1 MKQLKSLW
9 SLSLVVAALT
19 GAFTPSSFGIS
30 TASAQDTT
38 TAGGSGGTEST
49 ATPATAAEGDGESD
63 DTPLAT
69 PTPAT
74 AQQSPEGQDSST
86 GDAAALAAPTGDA
99 ANDDGQ
105 AQPSHPAPS
114 EDEAHAAEAQAAA
127 EPLAWRNSFFNY
139 SLAAT
144 FNTFCRDCQLSYNP
158 NVYQFMSLTPRWY
171 VDPST
176 FFFFSLGAFFEFTD
190 DDASAYNRE
199 FQLTDMIVE
208 LRRTIPW
215 EGFVF
220 IPAAR
225 LTFPTSKGSQGA
237 QRYVNTGLGLTVVRP
252 IPEALG
258 MTVALITR
266 YQRWFAG
273 SNITAARG
281 QCLPPSTAGGFDGG
295 DATVAGSNQT
305 SAICDGRVA
314 NESDRIITGVS
325 INITPAEHLTVTL
338 SAFWAWIHLFD
349 LGSGSVD
356 TLTGM
361 YTPEL
366 AGGSTRWR
374 NFTFYSL
381 AVAYDFTE
389 WLNVNL
395 SVANS
400 TVFAPLYNEDGSVR
414 SPFNPDTQIALGAT
428 ITLDGVYAALHDDHE
443 EEDGLTPEERQ
454 RRRQGL
460 ASRDANEDEQRA
472 SSQTGG
478 RGSF

>member
-19 GAFTPSSFGIS
+19 GAFTPRSFGIS

-49 ATPATAAEGDGESD
+49 ATQATAAEGDGESD

-74 AQQSPEGQDSST
+74 AQQSPEGHDSST

-144 FNTFCRDCQLSYNP
+144 FNTFCRGCQQSYNP
-158 NVYQFMSLTPRWY
+158 TVYQFMSLTPRWY
-171 VDPST
+171 VDPAT
-176 FFFFSLGAFFEFTD
+176 FFFLSIGAFYEFTN
-190 DDASAYNRE
+190 DDASAYNHE
-199 FQLTDMIVE
+199 FQLGDMIVE

-225 LTFPTSKGSQGA
+225 LTLPTSKASQGA
-237 QRYVNTGLGLTVVRP
+237 QRYVNGGLGVTVVRP

-258 MTVALITR
+258 MTIAGVFR

-273 SNITAARG
+273 SNVVLARG
-281 QCLPPSTAGGFDGG
+281 QCVTRGIDTELAG
-295 DATVAGSNQT
+295 
-305 SAICDGRVA
+305 CDGIA
-314 NESDRIITGVS
+314 ATEADRIVAGVS
-325 INITPAEHLTVTL
+325 INVTPFEHFTVILSTFWVWSHVFDLRSEDVPTL
-338 SAFWAWIHLFD
+338 SGPIR
-349 LGSGSVD
+349 VD
-356 TLTGM
+356 T
-361 YTPEL
+361 
-366 AGGSTRWR
+366 AGGATRWR
-374 NFTFYSL
+374 NFTSYSL
-381 AVAYDFTE
+381 GVAYDIVE
-389 WLNVNL
+389 WLNLNL
-395 SVANS
+395 
-400 TVFAPLYNEDGSVR
+400 TVSNATVLAPLYNDDGSVR

-428 ITLDGVYAALHDDHE
+428 ITLDAVYTALTTSGEPD
-443 EEDGLTPEERQ
+443 DGLTPEERQ